1 MVNFCIV
8 HFKALSIWEH
18 LFIPKKK
25 LPVGNRRNVAKSSV
39 PLDSQVSTEEPRA
52 VLDAQT
58 LVELEKTRIT
68 LAKQSQT
75 IMRLGHMLQACGAS
89 AYRIKIS
96 MARLAGALGADEHNV
111 QVTFGEISSTVYLP
125 PYSRTAVLE
134 QRAFGTNAAKLD
146 RLRAFVQDL
155 QPGTTIAAA
164 NAALD
169 RIDAYPLEYGKL
181 VNALA
186 SGIACACFCFLNRGG
201 LIECLLAGIAAGLGQ
216 YLRKLMMIHKFNHFG
231 VWLIAGFA
239 GATFYILFAT
249 LLGLVL
255 HQFMSTEELTALP
268 MWLKGDSIGF
278 RSGIVSAVLFLV
290 PGFPLITSMLDL
302 VRMDLSAG
310 IPRFVYTSM
319 LVVSAGVSVWL
330 VSVVFD
336 WAVDPPQVPPIS
348 GVWLFVVRAL
358 CSFVASTGFAMLFNC
373 TWRLSIYAG
382 LICAVVNPLRFLAVD
397 CGVTWQLA
405 VGLEALAI
413 GLLADV
419 ISRSAHFR
427 YSRVSLS
434 VPAAVLMV
442 PGVPLYA
449 ALTHLNDGDYSQA
462 FVALTEVSV
471 VILAI
476 GIGLS
481 AARMLTDRNWLQD
494 RVLKGNH
501 PVLSP
506 KTRKPYSMR

>member
-1 MVNFCIV
+1 MR
-8 HFKALSIWEH
+8 FKPSETLGH
-18 LFIPKKK
+18 LFASK
-25 LPVGNRRNVAKSSV
+25 AK
-39 PLDSQVSTEEPRA
+39 PATNAGDDKDSKPEASPASEVSTEEPPV
-52 VLDAQT
+52 VLNTQS
-58 LVELEKTRIT
+58 LLELEQTQIT
-68 LAKQSQT
+68 LSEQSRT
-75 IMRLGHMLQACGAS
+75 IMRLGHALQACGAS

-96 MARLAGALGADEHNV
+96 MARLATALGADEHNV

-146 RLRAFVQDL
+146 RLRNFVQNL
-155 QPGTTIAAA
+155 KPGTTIAAA
-164 NAALD
+164 NAAMD
-169 RIDAYPLEYGKL
+169 RIDSYPLEYGKL

-201 LIECLLAGIAAGLGQ
+201 LVECLLAGLAAGLGQ
-216 YLRKLMMIHKFNHFG
+216 FMRKLMMTRKFNHFA
-231 VWLIAGFA
+231 VWLVAGFA
-239 GATFYILFAT
+239 GATFYIIFAT
-249 LLGLVL
+249 LLELIL
-255 HQFMSTEELTALP
+255 HQCMSTGDLSALP
-268 MWLKGDSIGF
+268 IWLRGDSIGL

-310 IPRFVYTSM
+310 IPRFVYTLM
-319 LVVSAGVSVWL
+319 LVVSAGVAVWL

-336 WAVDPPQVPPIS
+336 WAVDPPAQPPIH
-348 GVWLFVVRAL
+348 GVWLFVVRAI
-358 CSFVASTGFAMLFNC
+358 CSFIASTGFAMLFNC

-382 LICAVVNPLRFLAVD
+382 LICGVVNPLRFLAVD
-397 CGVTWQLA
+397 NGMTWQLA

-419 ISRSAHFR
+419 ISRAANFR

-462 FVALTEVSV
+462 FISLTEVSV

-476 GIGLS
+476 GIGLAS
-481 AARMLTDRNWLQD
+481 ARMLTDRNWLQD

-501 PVLSP
+501 PVLNP
-506 KTRKPYSMR
+506 DTRSDYSMR

>member
-1 MVNFCIV
+1 MDLN
-8 HFKALSIWEH
+8 
-18 LFIPKKK
+18 
-25 LPVGNRRNVAKSSV
+25 
-39 PLDSQVSTEEPRA
+39 
-52 VLDAQT
+52 AQD
-58 LVELEKTRIT
+58 LVKMEQIRIT
-68 LAKQSQT
+68 LTKQSET

-96 MARLAGALGADEHNV
+96 MARMATALGANEHNV

-125 PYSRTAVLE
+125 PYSRTVVSE
-134 QRAFGTNAAKLD
+134 QRTFGTNAAKLD
-146 RLRAFVQDL
+146 RLRNFVQNL
-155 QPGTTIAAA
+155 EPGMSVEDA
-164 NAALD
+164 NKAMD
-169 RIDAYPLEYGKL
+169 KIDSYGVEYSNL

-201 LIECLLAGIAAGLGQ
+201 LVECILAGLAAGFGQ
-216 YLRKLMMIHKFNHFG
+216 AIRKQMMIRKVNHFG
-231 VWLIAGFA
+231 VWLAAGFA
-239 GATFYILFAT
+239 GASLYILFAT
-249 LLGLVL
+249 VLNLVL
-255 HQFMSTEELTALP
+255 GQFCSAEALSNLP
-268 MWLKGDSIGF
+268 IWLSGDSIGF
-278 RSGIVSAVLFLV
+278 RAGIVSAVLFLV

-336 WAVDPPQVPPIS
+336 WAVDPPAQPPLH
-348 GVWLFVVRAL
+348 GVWLFVVRAI
-358 CSFVASTGFAMLFNC
+358 CSFIASTGFAMLFNC

-382 LICAVVNPLRFLAVD
+382 LICGVVNPLRFLAVD
-397 CGVTWQLA
+397 NGVTWQLA

-419 ISRSAHFR
+419 ISRASNFK

-449 ALTHLNDGDYSQA
+449 ALTHLNEGDYSQA
-462 FVALTEVSV
+462 FTALTEVSV

-476 GIGLS
+476 GIGLAS
-481 AARMLTDRNWLQD
+481 ARMLTDRNWLQD

-501 PVLSP
+501 PVLNPDIRSD
-506 KTRKPYSMR
+506 YSMR